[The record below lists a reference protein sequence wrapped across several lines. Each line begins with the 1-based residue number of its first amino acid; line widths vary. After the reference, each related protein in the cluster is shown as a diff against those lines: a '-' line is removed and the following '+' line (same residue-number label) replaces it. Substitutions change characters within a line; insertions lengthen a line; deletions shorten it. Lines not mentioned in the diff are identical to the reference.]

1 MKKLI
6 KMLIEDNSF
15 AVESTDAL
23 KEQIEAE
30 MKKESPDI
38 DLINELVLTISE
50 DENYPPTDLNIETEY
65 KKIIDKGRRKPGFS
79 YIKAFFTA
87 ACAIIVLSNIISY
100 SAYGENLYTIVTK
113 NEDKIHFNFLKSD
126 QKEKSVFE
134 YDEYGVKKFYENIGM
149 KVESPMYFPKGF
161 EIIEKRLDENLVTL
175 SNGIGQV
182 DISFMNLSRGLTIAG
197 INPNESV
204 IHVNGHI
211 ATYINDENADWLI
224 YKFDDIVAIYDFQ
237 YINDEEIQKIIESIE

>member
-15 AVESTDAL
+15 TVESTDAL
-23 KEQIEAE
+23 KKQIEAE
-30 MKKESPDI
+30 MKKENPDI
-38 DLINELVLTISE
+38 DLINELVLAISE
-50 DENYPPTDLNIETEY
+50 DENYPHTDLNIEKEY
-65 KKIIDKGRRKPGFS
+65 KKIVDKGRRKPGFS

-87 ACAIIVLSNIISY
+87 ACAIIVLSNVISY
-100 SAYGENLYTIVTK
+100 SAYGENLYTLVTK
-113 NEDKIHFNFLKSD
+113 NEDKIRFDFLKSD
-126 QKEKSVFE
+126 QKEKSAFE
-134 YDEYGVKKFYENIGM
+134 YDEYGVKKVYENIGM

-161 EIIEKRLDENLVTL
+161 EITEKRLDEHLVTL
-175 SNGIGQV
+175 SDGKGQV
-182 DISFMNLSRGLTIAG
+182 DISFMNLSRGLTIDG

-224 YKFDDIVAIYDFQ
+224 YKYDDIVAIYDFQ
-237 YINDEEIQKIIESIE
+237 YISDEEIEKIISSIR

>member
-6 KMLIEDNSF
+6 KMLIDDNSF
-15 AVESTDAL
+15 TVESTDAL
-23 KEQIEAE
+23 KKQIEAE

-38 DLINELVLTISE
+38 DLINELVLAISE
-50 DENYPPTDLNIETEY
+50 EENYSHTDLNIEREY

-79 YIKAFFTA
+79 YIKVFFTA

-100 SAYGENLYTIVTK
+100 SAYGENLYTLVTK
-113 NEDKIHFNFLKSD
+113 NEDKIRFDFLKSD
-126 QKEKSVFE
+126 QKEKSAFE
-134 YDEYGVKKFYENIGM
+134 YDKYGVKKVYENMGM

-161 EIIEKRLDENLVTL
+161 EITEKRLDEHLVTL

-182 DISFMNLSRGLTIAG
+182 DISFMNLSRGLTIDG

-237 YINDEEIQKIIESIE
+237 NINDKEIQKIIESIE